1 MTTTNPLPQLN
12 ISLYQGDDETAIIEV
27 IDERGKYADFN
38 GYRIDAD
45 CYDVITD
52 ELVWHLSSKTGE
64 ITTAKGRIFIH
75 IPHHYT
81 EKAEWE
87 KLAFDLQL
95 TDPNGKIK
103 TIAQGVFS
111 LENDITQAYG
121 QN

>member
-1 MTTTNPLPQLN
+1 MAENLLPQLE
-12 ISLYQGDDETAIIEV
+12 IFLYQGDDETAIIEV

-45 CYDVITD
+45 CYDMATS
-52 ELVWHLSSKTGE
+52 ELIWHLSTTTGE
-64 ITTAKGRIFIH
+64 IVTRKGEIMLQ
-75 IPHHYT
+75 IPHKYT
-81 EKAEWE
+81 ADAEWE